1 MARINRDT
9 PPELIARA
17 LDGMG
22 LSLRAAADAFCI
34 DSDTLGRYRQLGAP
48 RLVHYALIGLAVERD
63 QDPGTL
69 GLRPVPGKE
78 CPPSVAPGQPLLELL
93 GMGTSPAE
101 LAPEEARAVL
111 ARLGPLLDTLRRR
124 SRGDLLADDG
134 AAAADWDGNL

>member
-22 LSLRAAADAFCI
+22 LSLHAAAGAFCI

-63 QDPGTL
+63 QDPVAL
-69 GLRPVPGKE
+69 GLRPVPGQE
-78 CPPSVAPGQPLLELL
+78 CPPSMAPAQPFLELL
-93 GMGTSPAE
+93 GLGASPTE

-124 SRGDLLADDG
+124 SRGDLLPKGEAMGADQD
-134 AAAADWDGNL
+134 DDL